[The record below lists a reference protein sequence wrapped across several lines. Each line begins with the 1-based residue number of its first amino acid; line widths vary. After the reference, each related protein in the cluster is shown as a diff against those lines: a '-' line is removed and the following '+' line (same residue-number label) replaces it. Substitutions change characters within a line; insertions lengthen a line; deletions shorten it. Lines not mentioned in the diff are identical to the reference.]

1 MSKTESMFFMEVE
14 KQKPNKQIHNLS
26 FDSRCNGEKDRVRVY
41 RVVVTV
47 REEALLSEVVKK
59 SLAAK

>member
-1 MSKTESMFFMEVE
+1 MEVE